1 MIEPELLHAGRSEMS
16 DEKETCPACGSDNVT
31 KGRILGGISSIYF
44 RPSGLRFWTL
54 SAAVPMIGANKTTD
68 EFFPPGARA
77 CVSCG
82 LLWSRVNPAL
92 LARVFERG
100 ARSRHASGSATRERK
115 AEGSRP

>member
-1 MIEPELLHAGRSEMS
+1 MS
-16 DEKETCPACGSDNVT
+16 DEKETCPACGSDRVT

-54 SAAVPMIGANKTTD
+54 SAAVPMIGANKTSD

-82 LLWSRVNPAL
+82 LLWSRVNPVAARASAARGWHGGDAKAVRRGRRGRL
-92 LARVFERG
+92 DAGVLAAG
-100 ARSRHASGSATRERK
+100 ATLRRA
-115 AEGSRP
+115 P

>member
-1 MIEPELLHAGRSEMS
+1 MSEEIE
-16 DEKETCPACGSDNVT
+16 KCPACGSDRVT

-44 RPSGLRFWTL
+44 RPSGMRFWTL
-54 SAAVPMIGANKTTD
+54 SAAVPMIGANKSTD

-92 LARVFERG
+92 LGKVLREGGTVE
-100 ARSRHASGSATRERK
+100 TRKKFGGDE
-115 AEGSRP
+115 EG